1 MTKPKT
7 VRTDKIETEFDEVVA
22 RLLQTDNKELED
34 EIAKTKREA
43 DEAGKYV
50 EERSD
55 SIKRGARRTKHR
67 FRI

>member
-1 MTKPKT
+1 MTKPKSN
-7 VRTDKIETEFDEVVA
+7 RSAKIETEFDEVVA
-22 RLLQTDNKELED
+22 RLLQTDKKELED

-43 DEAGKYV
+43 DEVGKYV

-67 FRI
+67 FRL